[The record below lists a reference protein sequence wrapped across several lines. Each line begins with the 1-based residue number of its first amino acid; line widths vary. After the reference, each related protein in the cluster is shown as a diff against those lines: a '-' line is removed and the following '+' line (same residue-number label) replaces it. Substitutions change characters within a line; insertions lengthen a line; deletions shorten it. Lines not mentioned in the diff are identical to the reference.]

1 MDIMTC
7 FMAAKEFPEHLVRGY
22 RHHSAYR
29 NYPFK
34 FHFKKEIY
42 DWCCKN
48 KIHYRRV
55 DKPKYGFLFESEA
68 DVMAI
73 KLRWL

>member
-1 MDIMTC
+1 MDIVIY
-7 FMAAKEFPEHLVRGY
+7 FVPAKDFGKTLVRGY
-22 RHHSAYR
+22 RHHSAFR
-29 NYPFK
+29 RYPFK

-42 DWCCKN
+42 DWCRKN
-48 KIHYRRV
+48 KIHYKRV
-55 DKPKYGFLFESEA
+55 DAPEYGFLFENEA